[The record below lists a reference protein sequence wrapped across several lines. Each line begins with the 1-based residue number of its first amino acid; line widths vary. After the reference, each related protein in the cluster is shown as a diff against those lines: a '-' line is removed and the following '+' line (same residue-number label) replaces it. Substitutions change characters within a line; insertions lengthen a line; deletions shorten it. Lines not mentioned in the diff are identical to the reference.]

1 MKTFY
6 QRRKPAS
13 VTAIEKASEKILTE
27 KMGLTRGEFREINDV
42 YGVNA
47 SRLLELMQLSKYQF
61 VFPGKVPG
69 QCEPCKTVVRGN
81 RFLRM

>member
-1 MKTFY
+1 M
-6 QRRKPAS
+6 A
-13 VTAIEKASEKILTE
+13 AIEKVSEKILTE

-47 SRLLELMQLSKYQF
+47 TQLLELMRLSKYQF

-69 QCEPCKTVVRGN
+69 QCEPCKMVMREG
-81 RFLRM
+81 RFLRV